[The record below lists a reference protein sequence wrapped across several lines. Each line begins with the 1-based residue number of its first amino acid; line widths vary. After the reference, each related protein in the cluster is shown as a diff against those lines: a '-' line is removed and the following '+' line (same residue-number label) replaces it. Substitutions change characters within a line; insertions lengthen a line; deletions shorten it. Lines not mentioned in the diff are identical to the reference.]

1 MVKDVFKQHVGE
13 AVKTLFPDVSIDGV
27 HVEPAENF
35 GDYMTNV
42 AMVLA
47 KRVGK
52 NPREVAE
59 MIAEKL
65 RERNIEHVEKIEVA
79 GPGFINFYLHDSFY
93 INEVRRILSEGHGC
107 GRHNS
112 LARKKIIVEYTDPN
126 PFKVFHIGHLLPNVI
141 GEAFSRMFEFAGA
154 EVKRSN
160 YQGDVGLHVAKSLW
174 GMLRT
179 LDQMPD
185 SDASLEKKTKYLGEA
200 YVVGANVYD
209 VEKNEKAIEE
219 IKEINKQVY
228 DCSGDPKLKEL
239 YDKGRAWSLY
249 HFEEIYK
256 ILGTR
261 FDYYF
266 FESQTYVEGT
276 RLVKEYLEK
285 GVFEKS
291 EGAVIFPGSKYGLH
305 DRVFINNYGVPT
317 YDAKDLGLAMLKEK
331 TYVSDVSMVV
341 TGTEQDEYFKVLL
354 KALEQIDPKIAQ
366 KTEHVGHGLLRMTT
380 GKMSSRKGNVIT
392 GESLLKET
400 IENAREKIAIEGVS
414 EHEKDLIAEQVGV
427 AAIKFSILRTGLGK
441 NIVYDPTKALSFE
454 GDSGPYL
461 QYTNA
466 RALSLLRKADEK
478 GIKVTAEKYQGPVTE
493 VEKELHK
500 FKWIVKRATEEK
512 APHQICTYLL
522 GLAGAFNSYYAQN
535 PIIDSEDAPYRLAL
549 TRAVSQVLKNGLY
562 VLGMSS
568 PERM

>member
-42 AMVLA
+42 AMMLA

-59 MIAEKL
+59 MIAGKL

-79 GPGFINFYLHDSFY
+79 GPGFINFYLYDSFY

-107 GRHNS
+107 GRHNA
-112 LARKKIIVEYTDPN
+112 LAGKKVIVEYTDPN

-141 GEAFSRMFEFAGA
+141 GEAFARMFEFAGA

-174 GMLRT
+174 GMLQT

-200 YVVGANVYD
+200 YVVGASAYD

-228 DCSGDPKLKEL
+228 DCSGDAQLKEL

-256 ILGTR
+256 ILGTL

-291 EGAVIFPGSKYGLH
+291 DGAVIFPGSKYGLH
-305 DRVFINNYGVPT
+305 DRVFINSYGVPT
-317 YDAKDLGLAMLKEK
+317 YEAKDLGLAMLKEK
-331 TYVSDVSMVV
+331 TYVSDMSFVV
-341 TGTEQDEYFKVLL
+341 TGAEQDEYFKVLL

-366 KTEHVGHGLLRMTT
+366 KTEHHGHGMLRVTT

-400 IENAREKIAIEGVS
+400 IANAREKISIEGIP
-414 EHEKDLIAEQVGV
+414 EREKDLVAQQVGV
-427 AAIKFSILRTGLGK
+427 AAIKFSILKTSLGK
-441 NIVYDPTKALSFE
+441 DIVYDPTKALSFE

-478 GIKVTAEKYQGPVTE
+478 GIKISAEGYKGPITNI
-493 VEKELHK
+493 EKELHK
-500 FKWIVKRATEEK
+500 FKWIVKRAAEEK

-535 PIIDSEDAPYRLAL
+535 PILDSEDAPYRLAL
-549 TRAVSQVLKNGLY
+549 THAVSQVLKNGLY